1 MDDQAI
7 NAQELSHQTVA
18 KLQAQLEA
26 RVQKDLDQL
35 TIITNN
41 EYAGGKHVYDY
52 QLVRLTDGQQK
63 EEREAL
69 EKADELYY
77 KHSNL
82 KKASDEM
89 DKKFETAEQTL
100 SQYKQ

>member
-1 MDDQAI
+1 M
-7 NAQELSHQTVA
+7 
-18 KLQAQLEA
+18 
-26 RVQKDLDQL
+26 DQL

-41 EYAGGKHVYDY
+41 EYADGKHVYDY

-82 KKASDEM
+82 KKAENEIN
-89 DKKFETAEQTL
+89 KKFDNAEKTL
-100 SQYKQ
+100 TDYRQKFYKTKNNLQ

>member
-1 MDDQAI
+1 M
-7 NAQELSHQTVA
+7 
-18 KLQAQLEA
+18 EA

-82 KKASDEM
+82 KKAEDEM
-89 DKKFETAEQTL
+89 NKKFDQAEQTL
-100 SQYKQ
+100 VEYKQKFYKTKNSLQ

>member
-1 MDDQAI
+1 MG
-7 NAQELSHQTVA
+7 
-18 KLQAQLEA
+18 
-26 RVQKDLDQL
+26 
-35 TIITNN
+35 
-41 EYAGGKHVYDY
+41 YAGGKHVYDY

-82 KKASDEM
+82 KKAETEIN
-89 DKKFETAEQTL
+89 KKFENAEKTL
-100 SQYKQ
+100 TEYKQKFYKTKNGLQQDHDSFVKIKDQTEKELNEQIAIQ